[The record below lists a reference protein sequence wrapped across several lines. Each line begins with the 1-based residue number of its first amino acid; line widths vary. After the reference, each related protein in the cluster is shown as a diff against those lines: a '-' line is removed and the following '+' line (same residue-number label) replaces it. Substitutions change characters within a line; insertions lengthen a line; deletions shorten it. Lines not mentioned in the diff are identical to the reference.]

1 MIKNN
6 LKFIFTQPIENKLEN
21 DYNWIKR
28 NKISKKVTRDISES
42 RIKNFL

>member
-1 MIKNN
+1 M
-6 LKFIFTQPIENKLEN
+6 KFIFIQPIENKIEN

-28 NKISKKVTRDISES
+28 NKISNKVTRDIGES